1 MELLGLDTEK
11 RTPYMCVELSEQHSL
26 HWRLKTSLNF
36 CGNTNEDGYEER
48 HQSCIKDLV
57 DRFETSLLLSLI
69 CANARFPLS
78 LSHSPT
84 LKPSAALAPGS
95 FNPTASPS
103 TKTTHLRSTLNSTSL
118 KARVAPV
125 MMLSRLA
132 FATALP
138 ALAKRAPI
146 MPIRN
151 APNANIIKART
162 APTMP
167 LSLPVC
173 PKALSTIEKRAPVS
187 SIGAISRLRPTIL
200 NAQTPISKRHV
211 GTEASTSAKRTL
223 SFKVERKFL
232 PTDAS
237 IAALR
242 ANSGTPRLKGLQY
255 IASEEFEERYDE
267 VGYHEHD
274 EYTHDLFDR
283 DHLACMEK
291 GCYVIWGIGDMHAK
305 IRQFGNNVNGGYEE
319 IYNQDEVLD
328 YLSKTVGCTVG
339 LRDLQ
344 EIVDM
349 KTKREQW
356 RVGDYT
362 VVIDK
367 TDIME
372 LWWQDEEYDY
382 ATGSV
387 TWCQEIE
394 EGQEGTV
401 WKREN
406 RRMKRFMKKHRWA
419 FGETMEE
426 SKDKVTA
433 CIDERRDHEEMIAE
447 AMSGGPNW

>member
-1 MELLGLDTEK
+1 
-11 RTPYMCVELSEQHSL
+11 
-26 HWRLKTSLNF
+26 
-36 CGNTNEDGYEER
+36 
-48 HQSCIKDLV
+48 
-57 DRFETSLLLSLI
+57 
-69 CANARFPLS
+69 
-78 LSHSPT
+78 
-84 LKPSAALAPGS
+84 
-95 FNPTASPS
+95 
-103 TKTTHLRSTLNSTSL
+103 
-118 KARVAPV
+118 
-125 MMLSRLA
+125 MMLSRL
-132 FATALP
+132 T
-138 ALAKRAPI
+138 
-146 MPIRN
+146 
-151 APNANIIKART
+151 
-162 APTMP
+162 
-167 LSLPVC
+167 C
-173 PKALSTIEKRAPVS
+173 PKALPTIARRASIS
-187 SIGAISRLRPTIL
+187 SINTTFCLQRKFL
-200 NAQTPISKRHV
+200 NAQRPVSKRHV
-211 GTEASTSAKRTL
+211 GIEASTSAKRTV

-255 IASEEFEERYDE
+255 IASEKFKERYDE

-283 DHLACMEK
+283 DHLACMAK

-305 IRQFGNNVNGGYEE
+305 IRRFGNNVNGGYEE

-328 YLSKTVGCTVG
+328 YLSKAVGCTVG

-344 EIVDM
+344 EMVGM
-349 KTKREQW
+349 KTKREEW
-356 RVGDYT
+356 RVGNYT

-372 LWWQDEEYDY
+372 LWSRDEEYDY

-394 EGQEGTV
+394 EGREGTV